1 MALPA
6 ACWLLI
12 AQNSQ
17 DKTPVSVPWHA
28 ETFGEAVLAT
38 VVFGFVGIFL
48 AVIGF
53 KIFDWVTPGHL
64 EKEILEKQNIAAAI
78 IAGAIVIGICIIV
91 ARAVG

>member
-1 MALPA
+1 MPPA
-6 ACWLLI
+6 VCWFLL
-12 AQNSQ
+12 AQTAP

-28 ETFGEAVLAT
+28 ETFVEAIGAT
-38 VVFGFVGIFL
+38 LIFGLIGIFL